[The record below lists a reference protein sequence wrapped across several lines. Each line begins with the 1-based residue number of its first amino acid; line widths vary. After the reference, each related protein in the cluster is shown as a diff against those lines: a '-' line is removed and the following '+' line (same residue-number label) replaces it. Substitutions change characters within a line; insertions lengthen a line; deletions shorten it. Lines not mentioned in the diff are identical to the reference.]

1 MLASRVRRTLLVGLA
16 LIAGAV
22 GGVRAQNAV
31 VYGTVYDSIMDEPL
45 ADAAVFLWDSPYRGV
60 TDSAG
65 RYRIEGVPAGDYS
78 LLFFHARLGE
88 MGASVGPRPIRLES
102 TDSLRVDLGTP
113 STFTLVSSE
122 CLMEPASDGT
132 GVIAGWVGD
141 GSSGMGLPGAQVTL
155 SWDVEGATNPERLHL
170 RTNSNG
176 WYLTCDAPAT
186 KPILIASRFM
196 DRQGRLREVNVVEDQ
211 SAEAGFL
218 LYELEPTQLAGR
230 LLDAASAL
238 PVTEAVVWLRGTSFR
253 ALTDKNGRFQMKD
266 VPPGDYM
273 LISDHLAYGTK
284 MDTLVVPSGQSV
296 SLEMMIDTR
305 AIDIAP
311 LTVTVD
317 ATSISE
323 RAMGG
328 IHVTPDAIAKVRQVA
343 RDAADLL
350 RSQHIPGVIVR
361 RRDDG
366 SLCVGFSTGQVRM
379 MFNSG
384 CVPMMVFLNGAR
396 ASNTDMVLNLPPD
409 AVDRMVIYKPIE
421 AGNLFGLGAGNGV
434 LMIYTKGN

>member
-1 MLASRVRRTLLVGLA
+1 MLASRVRRALLVGLA
-16 LIAGAV
+16 LMAGAV
-22 GGVRAQNAV
+22 GGIRAQSAV
-31 VYGTVYDSIMDEPL
+31 VYGTVYDSIMDAPL
-45 ADAAVFLWDSPYRGV
+45 ANAAVFLWDSPYRAV

-65 RYRIEGVPAGDYS
+65 GYRIEGFPAGDYS
-78 LLFFHARLGE
+78 LLFFHERLGE
-88 MGASVGPRPIRLES
+88 MGASVGPHPIRLAP
-102 TDSLRVDLGTP
+102 TDRLRVDLGTP

-122 CLMEPASDGT
+122 CLLEPGSPGT
-132 GVIAGWVGD
+132 GVIAGRVDD

-155 SWDVEGATNPERLHL
+155 SWDVEGEPNPERLHL

-186 KPILIASRFM
+186 MPISIATRFM
-196 DRQGRLREVNVVEDQ
+196 DRQGRLWEVSVVDNQ
-211 SAEAGFL
+211 SSEAGFL
-218 LYELEPTQLAGR
+218 LYELEPTQLFGR
-230 LLDAASAL
+230 LLDAASGV

-253 ALTDKNGRFQMKD
+253 ALTDNNGRFQMKD

-284 MDTLVVPSGQSV
+284 MDTLAVPSGQTL

-311 LTVTVD
+311 LTVIVD

-328 IHVTPDAIAKVRQVA
+328 IKITAAAITKVRQVA
-343 RDAADLL
+343 RDAADLM
-350 RSQHIPGVIVR
+350 RSQHIPDVIVR

-384 CVPMMVFLNGAR
+384 CVPMMVFLNDAR
-396 ASNTDMVLNLPPD
+396 ASTDLALNLPPD
-409 AVDRMVIYKPIE
+409 AVDRMVVYKPIE
-421 AGNLFGLGAGNGV
+421 AGLLFGLGGGNGV
-434 LMIYTKGN
+434 FMIYTKGN